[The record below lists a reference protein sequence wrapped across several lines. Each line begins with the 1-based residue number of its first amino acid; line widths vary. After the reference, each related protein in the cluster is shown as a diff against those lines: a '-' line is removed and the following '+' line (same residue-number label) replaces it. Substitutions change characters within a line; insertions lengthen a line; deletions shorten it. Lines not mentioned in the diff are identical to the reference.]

1 MHRFIQMDRRI
12 GTHPVNVLEPL
23 LVLPPELIH
32 HHEEIALLPTPLLL
46 LLRLLRQRR
55 QAAAPPRPPGVEKGA
70 AELDRGPPAGR
81 GGAEG
86 HLEAGEGHG
95 SGSHRSSEIGIS
107 GQRR

>member
-1 MHRFIQMDRRI
+1 MVLTSMDAPVHTNGLKNY

-32 HHEEIALLPTPLLL
+32 HHEEVALPPTPLLLLL

-55 QAAAPPRPPGVEKGA
+55 QAAAAPRPPGVEKGA
-70 AELDRGPPAGR
+70 AELNRGPPAGR

-86 HLEAGEGHG
+86 HL
-95 SGSHRSSEIGIS
+95 
-107 GQRR
+107 